1 MRRTAW
7 LLPFL
12 VLTACAPK
20 TPVGTPTAPAPSAS
34 SSGSVTLSI
43 LGTADLH
50 GAILANEGR
59 GGLAL
64 LAGYVANL
72 RAARAAD
79 GGGVIL
85 LDGGDLFQGTLE
97 SNLNEGAAVI
107 AAYNIIG
114 YTASAVGNH
123 EFDFGPVGPGSSPKG
138 PNEDPRGALKAR
150 AAQARFPFL
159 AANLIDESTGRPPTW
174 PNVKPSIV
182 VDVAGIRV
190 GIVGLLTSETLT
202 STMPA
207 NTRGLAI
214 APLAA
219 TLAAEAARL
228 RRAGA
233 NVIVA
238 TAHAGGSCKSFAVPD
253 DLSSC
258 DLRGEIFQVAK
269 ALPPG
274 MVDAI
279 VGGHRHSGIANIVSG
294 TAIVES
300 FSSGR
305 SFGRIDLQVDRRSKQ
320 VTGRKVFAPRGVC
333 SKSNPA
339 TGQCAD
345 SARLG
350 AVDDTYEGRPVVAS
364 AEIDKAIASAVAEAA
379 RAKERS
385 LAATIEGDFPNVY
398 AQESALGNLIT
409 DWMRAARP
417 DADVAVA
424 NGGGLR
430 ARLPAGALTY
440 GALYEVMPF
449 DNLEAVVK
457 MPGAALREVIARN
470 LQDTNGVIQLSG
482 VTVAAT
488 CEGAALKVAVSRP
501 TGALIADDEI
511 VNVVTSD
518 FLATGGSEMFSSAIP
533 FKSAP
538 VIEGTT
544 VRDRLAEWV
553 ARTGGTWRS
562 RALFDPAQPRVVY
575 PGTRPVKCGAA
586 R

>member
-1 MRRTAW
+1 M
-7 LLPFL
+7 
-12 VLTACAPK
+12 
-20 TPVGTPTAPAPSAS
+20 
-34 SSGSVTLSI
+34 TLSI
-43 LGTADLH
+43 VGTADLH

-64 LAGYVANL
+64 LAGYIANL

-79 GGGVIL
+79 NGGVIL

-107 AAYNIIG
+107 SAYNIIG

-123 EFDFGPVGPGSSPKG
+123 EFDFGPVGPGSTPKG

-159 AANLIDESTGRPPTW
+159 AANLIDETTGRPVTW

-190 GIVGLLTSETLT
+190 GIVGLLTSETLA

-207 NTRGLAI
+207 NTRGLTI

-233 NVIVA
+233 TVIVA
-238 TAHAGGSCKSFAVPD
+238 TAHAGGSCKSFASQD

-258 DLRGEIFQVAK
+258 DLSGEIFEVAK

-274 MVDAI
+274 TVDAI
-279 VGGHRHSGIANIVSG
+279 VGGHRHSGIAKIVAG
-294 TAIVES
+294 TAIVEA
-300 FSSGR
+300 FSNGR

-320 VTGRKVFAPRGVC
+320 VTGKRVFAPQGIC
-333 SKSNPA
+333 SKANPA

-345 SARLG
+345 SARPG
-350 AVDDTYEGRPVVAS
+350 AVDETYEGKPVVPSAEIEKVVAS
-364 AEIDKAIASAVAEAA
+364 AAAEAA
-379 RAKERS
+379 IAKGRS

-398 AQESALGNLIT
+398 AQESPLGNLIA
-409 DWMRAARP
+409 DWMRASRP
-417 DADVAVA
+417 DADVAVS

-440 GALYEVMPF
+440 GGLYEVMPF

-457 MPGAALREVIARN
+457 MPGVALREVIARN

-488 CEGAALKVAVSRP
+488 CEGASLKVVLARP
-501 TGALIADDEI
+501 SGALVTDDEI
-511 VNVVTSD
+511 VTVVTSD

-533 FKSAP
+533 FKSPP

-544 VRDRLAEWV
+544 VRDRLAEWITK
-553 ARTGGTWRS
+553 TGGTWRS
-562 RALFDPAQPRVVY
+562 RALFDPAQPRMVY
-575 PGTRPVKCGAA
+575 PGARPVKCAA
-586 R
+586 TR

>member
-7 LLPFL
+7 LLLFL
-12 VLTACAPK
+12 VISACAPK
-20 TPVGTPTAPAPSAS
+20 TPVNAPPPASSAPS
-34 SSGSVTLSI
+34 GIVTLSI
-43 LGTADLH
+43 VGTADLH
-50 GAILANEGR
+50 GAILSNEGR

-79 GGGVIL
+79 NGGVIL

-107 AAYNIIG
+107 SAYNIMG

-123 EFDFGPVGPGSSPKG
+123 EFDFGPTGPGSTPKG
-138 PNEDPRGALKAR
+138 PRDDPQGALKAR

-159 AANLIDESTGRPPTW
+159 AANLIDDSTGRTVSW

-182 VDVAGIRV
+182 EDVAGIRV
-190 GIVGLLTSETLT
+190 GIVGLLTSETLA

-207 NTRGLAI
+207 NTRGLTI

-233 NVIVA
+233 TVIVA
-238 TAHAGGSCKSFAVPD
+238 TAHAGGSCKSFASQD

-258 DLRGEIFQVAK
+258 DLSGEIFEVAK

-274 MVDAI
+274 TVDAI

-294 TAIVES
+294 TAIVEA
-300 FSSGR
+300 FSNGR
-305 SFGRIDLQVDRRSKQ
+305 SFGRIDLQVDRRTKL
-320 VTGRKVFAPRGVC
+320 VTARKVFAPHGVC
-333 SKSNPA
+333 SKVNPA

-345 SARLG
+345 TARPG
-350 AVDDTYEGRPVVAS
+350 AVDETYEGRPVVAS
-364 AEIDKAIASAVAEAA
+364 TEIEKALAGAAAEAA
-379 RAKERS
+379 QVKGRS
-385 LAATIEGDFPNVY
+385 LGATIEGDFPNIY

-409 DWMRAARP
+409 DWMRASRP
-417 DADVAVA
+417 GADVAVS

-430 ARLPAGALTY
+430 NRLPAGALTY
-440 GALYEVMPF
+440 GGLYEVMPF

-457 MPGAALREVIARN
+457 MPGSALREVVARN

-488 CEGAALKVAVSRP
+488 CEGASLKVVLTRP
-501 TGALIADDEI
+501 SGALVKDDEI
-511 VNVVTSD
+511 VTVVTSD
-518 FLATGGSEMFSSAIP
+518 FLATGGSEMFTPAIP
-533 FKSAP
+533 FKTPP
-538 VIEGTT
+538 VVEGTT
-544 VRDRLAEWV
+544 VRDRLAEWIT
-553 ARTGGTWRS
+553 RTGGTWSS
-562 RALFDPAQPRVVY
+562 RALFDPAKPRMGY
-575 PGTRPVKCGAA
+575 PGARPVKCAQA